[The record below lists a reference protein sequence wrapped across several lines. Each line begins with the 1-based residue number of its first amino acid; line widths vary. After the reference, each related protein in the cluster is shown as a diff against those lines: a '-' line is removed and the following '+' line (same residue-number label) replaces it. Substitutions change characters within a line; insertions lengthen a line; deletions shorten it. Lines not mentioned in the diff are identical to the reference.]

1 MENPLYAKIFKW
13 VSWALLLISVG
24 LTVWAFTRFGGNG
37 EGGAV
42 ETMLYWAYAMLA
54 LALCAVIVIGIYVSA
69 TTNPKSLV
77 RIGIVLVGAAALC
90 HVAYLLASGKPAIGF
105 TGATPPTDGELKLT
119 DTVLNL
125 TYILGA
131 GAIIAIIVGEIVM
144 SVRGKKASA
153 LWPRRKHRK
162 SIPAR
167 RRTSRSCCCATS

>member
-37 EGGAV
+37 EGSAV

-77 RIGIVLVGAAALC
+77 RIGLVLVGAAVVCL
-90 HVAYLLASGKPAIGF
+90 VAYLLASGKPALGF
-105 TGATPPTDGELKLT
+105 TGATPPTAGELKLT

-125 TYILGA
+125 TYILGG
-131 GAIIAIIVGEIVM
+131 GAIVAIVAGEII
-144 SVRGKKASA
+144 SGILNKKA
-153 LWPRRKHRK
+153 
-162 SIPAR
+162 
-167 RRTSRSCCCATS
+167 